1 MLSKTRFL
9 SGSCEKDR
17 KMTDFSL
24 EYKTYLLFRVKEIKQ
39 SSERSVHSKTRFSL
53 TILKH

>member
-39 SSERSVHSKTRFSL
+39 SERSVHSKTRFSL